1 MITRIQKWGN
11 SLALRIPKPMAVE
24 LKLDQDSKIEIRQE
38 KGYLV
43 LIPIRKH
50 RFTLE
55 ELMDK
60 VNDDNLHGEVDTG
73 KPVGN
78 EVW

>member
-24 LKLDQDSKIEIRQE
+24 LKLDQDSAVEIRQE
-38 KGYLV
+38 NGYIM
-43 LIPIRKH
+43 LIPVRKR
-50 RFTLE
+50 RFNLD
-55 ELMDK
+55 ELLDK
-60 VNDDNLHGEVDTG
+60 IDDSNLHEEIDSG